1 VVVHLTKCPA
11 AASARYAHHRTGPAL
26 AASPGSAQA
35 SRAFGIT
42 SLAFGIT
49 SLALGVVAALAA
61 VGAYLATHVS
71 DDRGRR
77 TRAAKPRHS
86 ADLMTAASQGSN
98 S

>member
-1 VVVHLTKCPA
+1 MPGRGVCEVCKPSHRPGPVIR
-11 AASARYAHHRTGPAL
+11 ARC
-26 AASPGSAQA
+26 
-35 SRAFGIT
+35 SRCC
-42 SLAFGIT
+42 

-71 DDRGRR
+71 DDSGRH

-86 ADLMTAASQGSN
+86 GDLMTAASQGSN

>member
-1 VVVHLTKCPA
+1 V
-11 AASARYAHHRTGPAL
+11 RYAKHRTGLAL
-26 AASPGSAQA
+26 AASRGSAQA
-35 SRAFGIT
+35 SH
-42 SLAFGIT
+42 AFGIT

>member
-1 VVVHLTKCPA
+1 VVHLTKCPA
-11 AASARYAHHRTGPAL
+11 AASARYAKHRTGLAL
-26 AASPGSAQA
+26 AASRGSAQA
-35 SRAFGIT
+35 SH
-42 SLAFGIT
+42 AFGIT